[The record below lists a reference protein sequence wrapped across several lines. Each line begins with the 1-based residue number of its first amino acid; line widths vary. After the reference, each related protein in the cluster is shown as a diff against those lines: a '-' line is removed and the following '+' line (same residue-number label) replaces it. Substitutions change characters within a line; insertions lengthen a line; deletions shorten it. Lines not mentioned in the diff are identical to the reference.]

1 MDPKKKSTILI
12 TCSAG
17 LVDYVRQEVEALGY
31 QGGDCHKTGL
41 ELQGDL
47 YDAMR
52 LNLHLRTAYNVLFL
66 LKQFKCYS
74 PDELYRNVKDLPW
87 EDIISPAEYLSVVG
101 RINTEHVKNSMYAN
115 LKVKDAIVDR
125 IAGVTGS
132 RPDSGKDKDKVVVQ
146 FYWKDN
152 FCRLYLNTSGLKLSD
167 RGYRK
172 MPHKAPLRESLA
184 AAIIMATGYDGGG
197 PLVCP
202 MCGSGTLAIEAA
214 LIASRR
220 APGLLR
226 NNFGFMHLKDF
237 DEPKWRQMRAGAL
250 KESKARGGKAGFKP
264 ARIIATDIDAGA
276 VEASRKNAMTA
287 GVSHLIDFDVC
298 DFAETVVPPEP
309 GIIVMNPEYGLRLG
323 EIEKLNDTY
332 KRIGDFFKQKCA
344 GYNGYIFTGN
354 PSLSKKVG
362 LRTSRRIEFYNA
374 NIECR
379 LLKYELY
386 AGAKDKRIN
395 VPFPA
400 CAVVKT

>member
-1 MDPKKKSTILI
+1 VDPKQKSTILV

-17 LVDYVRQEVEALGY
+17 LVDYVRQEVDDLGF
-31 QGGDCHKTGL
+31 QSGDYHKTGL
-41 ELQGDL
+41 ELQGDQH
-47 YDAMR
+47 DAMR
-52 LNLHLRTAYNVLFL
+52 LNLYLRTAYNVLFL

-87 EDIISPAEYLSVVG
+87 EDIISPAEFLSVVG
-101 RINTEHVKNSMYAN
+101 RVNTEHVKNSMYAN

-125 IAGVTGS
+125 IAGATGS
-132 RPDSGKDKDKVVVQ
+132 RPDSGKNKDKVVVQ

-184 AAIIMATGYDGGG
+184 AAIIMSTGYDGGV
-197 PLVCP
+197 PLICP
-202 MCGSGTLAIEAA
+202 MCGSGTLAVEDA

-226 NNFGFMHLKDF
+226 NNYGFMHLKYF
-237 DEPKWRQMRAGAL
+237 DEPKWRQMRSEAL
-250 KESKARGGKAGFKP
+250 KKSKARGGKAGFKP
-264 ARIIATDIDAGA
+264 ARIIATDIDAEA

-298 DFAETVVPPEP
+298 DFAETVILPEP

-323 EIEKLNDTY
+323 EIEKLNNTY

-344 GYNGYIFTGN
+344 GYTGYIFTGN
-354 PSLSKKVG
+354 PELSKKVG

-386 AGAKDKRIN
+386 AGTKNKK
-395 VPFPA
+395 V
-400 CAVVKT
+400 

>member
-1 MDPKKKSTILI
+1 MDPKQKSTILV

-17 LVDYVRQEVEALGY
+17 LVDYVRQEVEDLGY
-31 QGGDCHKTGL
+31 QGGDYHKTGL

-66 LKQFKCYS
+66 LKEFKCYS
-74 PDELYRNVKDLPW
+74 PDELYRNTKDLPW
-87 EDIISPAEYLSVVG
+87 EDIISPAEFLSVVG
-101 RINTEHVKNSMYAN
+101 RVNTEHVKNSMYAN

-125 IAGVTGS
+125 IAERTGS

-184 AAIIMATGYDGGG
+184 AAIIMATGYDGGV
-197 PLVCP
+197 PLICP

-214 LIASRR
+214 LIAGRR

-226 NNFGFMHLKDF
+226 SNYGFMHLKYF
-237 DEPKWRQMRAGAL
+237 DEPKWRQMRTDAL
-250 KESKARGGKAGFKP
+250 KESKSRGGKAGFKP
-264 ARIIATDIDAGA
+264 ARIIATDIDPAA

-298 DFAETVVPPEP
+298 DFAETAIPPGP

-323 EIEKLNDTY
+323 EIERLNDTY

-344 GYNGYIFTGN
+344 GYTGYIFTGN

-362 LRTSRRIEFYNA
+362 LRTSRRIEFFNA

-386 AGAKDKRIN
+386 AGTKDET
-395 VPFPA
+395 V
-400 CAVVKT
+400 

>member
-1 MDPKKKSTILI
+1 MDPKQKGTILI

-17 LVDYVRQEVEALGY
+17 LVDYVKQEVEALGY
-31 QGGDCHKTGL
+31 QAGDYHKTGL
-41 ELQGDL
+41 EIEGDQ
-47 YDAMR
+47 YDTMR
-52 LNLHLRTAYNVLFL
+52 LNLHLRTAYNVLYQ
-66 LKQFKCYS
+66 LKQFKCYC

-87 EDIISPAEYLSVVG
+87 ESIVSPAEYLSVVG
-101 RINTEHVKNSMYAN
+101 RINTRHVKNSMYAN
-115 LKVKDAIVDR
+115 LKVKDAIVDC
-125 IAGVTGS
+125 IADATGS

-152 FCRLYLNTSGLKLSD
+152 FCRLYLNTSGQKLSD

-184 AAIIMATGYDGGG
+184 AAIIMSTGYDGGV

-220 APGLLR
+220 EPGLLR
-226 NNFGFMHLKDF
+226 NNYGFMHLKYF
-237 DEPKWRQMRAGAL
+237 DRQKWRQMRTDAL
-250 KESKARGGKAGFKP
+250 KKSKTRGGKATFMP

-276 VEASRKNAMTA
+276 VEAARKNAMTA

-298 DFAETVVPPEP
+298 DFAETLIPPEP

-323 EIEKLNDTY
+323 EIQKLNDTY

-344 GYNGYIFTGN
+344 GYTGYIFTGN
-354 PSLSKKVG
+354 PALSKKVE
-362 LRTSRRIEFYNA
+362 LRTSRRIEFYNG

-386 AGAKDKRIN
+386 AGKKNNTI
-395 VPFPA
+395 
-400 CAVVKT
+400 